1 MGLEVSK
8 MDTSKFLNVPTD
20 SWISLAIAVMF
31 MALLFFFIFAP
42 EILHEVDRFLGVG
55 EGDVKKHDEYSE
67 DDLAKHDNDKKEK

>member
-1 MGLEVSK
+1 

>member
-1 MGLEVSK
+1 

-42 EILHEVDRFLGVG
+42 EILHEVDRLLGVSD
-55 EGDVKKHDEYSE
+55 GDMKKHDEYSE
-67 DDLAKHDNDKKEK
+67 DDLAKHDNDKKEN